1 MKTLRFFSLVLLLS
15 ISGICHAEVVNSV
28 LVLVGNIPITSIDF
42 ASRKEHLENIA
53 KMEKR
58 KITDKDVY
66 DDLIN
71 ECVLNIK
78 AQEYKIIVTD
88 REIAREM
95 DRIREANKIP
105 DIKTFESLVEKQG
118 MSIYEYKLSLKKQII
133 MQNLYSVAVQS
144 EQISDEEADAYYAK
158 SKGDER
164 KYFEAD
170 TSVQI
175 GWIFFSAK
183 TFGEKKEKSELA
195 SQVRTMAANGQNFAT
210 LARTYSDDS
219 RSKNNG
225 GNLGYYTF
233 VDLNTKKLSA
243 PVSTA
248 LRMASSGSRVNT
260 VTAVQ
265 ESVGQGFWIA
275 KILDIKKNEESIRR
289 RVKNYLGEKNVV
301 SAFANWLESEK
312 EKIPVKTFQ

>member
-1 MKTLRFFSLVLLLS
+1 MKTLRFFSLMLLLS
-15 ISGICHAEVVNSV
+15 ISSICHAEVVNSV
-28 LVLVGNIPITSIDF
+28 LMLVGNIPITSIDF
-42 ASRKEHLENIA
+42 ASRKGHLETIA

-88 REIAREM
+88 REIEREM
-95 DRIREANKIP
+95 DRIREINKIP
-105 DIKTFESLVEKQG
+105 DLKTFESLVEKQG
-118 MSIYEYKLSLKKQII
+118 MSVYEYRLSLRKQII
-133 MQNLYSVAVQS
+133 MQNLYGVAVQN

-158 SKGDER
+158 SKGDEK

-170 TSVQI
+170 TTVQV

-183 TFGEKKEKSELA
+183 TFSEKKEKSELA
-195 SQVRTMAANGQNFAT
+195 KEVRIMAVNGQNFAT
-210 LARTYSDDS
+210 LARRYSDDN
-219 RSKNNG
+219 RTKNNG
-225 GNLGYYTF
+225 GNLGYYALS
-233 VDLNTKKLSA
+233 DLNTKKLLA
-243 PVSTA
+243 PVATA
-248 LRMASSGSRVNT
+248 LRLANSGSRVNT
-260 VTAVQ
+260 VTTVQ
-265 ESVGQGFWIA
+265 ESVGQGFWVA

-289 RVKNYLGEKNVV
+289 RVKNYLGEKNVIN
-301 SAFANWLESEK
+301 SFANWIESEK